1 MTTIAIAPQPPGI
14 RPVAPAWHTALL
26 IAFFLGLTLAGAIFQ
41 KSAGSPATVAKEAPP
56 LAPLYLSLFLGEL
69 ALVFYVWKGGLRR
82 SGTPMRELIGGRWGS
97 AADVLRDLALAAVV
111 WGAWTLVPMAWSRL
125 FGADHAATVEGFLP
139 TRGVEYLL
147 WTLLSLGAGFCEELV
162 FRGYLMRQFSAWTR
176 LPWVALVLQSAL
188 FGVSHGYQG
197 VAACMRIAAFG
208 LVFGLLAI
216 WRRSLRPGMIA
227 HALTDV
233 MGGIFRI

>member
-1 MTTIAIAPQPPGI
+1 MSTLALTPRPPGL
-14 RPVAPAWHTALL
+14 RPVAPTWHTLLL
-26 IAFFLGLTLAGAIFQ
+26 IAFFLGLTLAGAVFQ
-41 KSAGSPATVAKEAPP
+41 RSVSSHATVAKEAPA

-82 SGTPMRELIGGRWGS
+82 SGTSVRELIGGRWGS
-97 AADVLRDLALAAVV
+97 PADVLRDLALAAAM
-111 WGAWTLVPMAWSRL
+111 WGAWTLVPMAWGRL
-125 FGADHAATVEGFLP
+125 FGADHATTIEGYLP
-139 TRGVEYLL
+139 TRGFEYLL
-147 WTLLSLGAGFCEELV
+147 WILVSLGAGFCEELV

-176 LPWVALVLQSAL
+176 SPWTGLLLQSAL

-197 VAACMRIAAFG
+197 LAACMRIAVFG
-208 LVFGLLAI
+208 LIFGLLAI

-227 HALTDV
+227 HALTDI

>member
-1 MTTIAIAPQPPGI
+1 MSTIALAPQPDGN
-14 RPVAPAWHTALL
+14 RPVAPAWHTVLL
-26 IAFFLGLTLAGAIFQ
+26 IAFFLCMSLAGLIFQ
-41 KSAGSPATVAKEAPP
+41 NSAGPQAAAAKQAPP
-56 LAPLYLSLFLGEL
+56 LVPLYLSLFLGEL

-97 AADVLRDLALAAVV
+97 ATDILRDLALGAAV
-111 WGAWTLVPMAWSRL
+111 WGAWNLIPMAWGRMV
-125 FGADHAATVEGFLP
+125 GADHATTVEGFLP
-139 TRGVEYLL
+139 TRGVEYLS

-176 LPWVALVLQSAL
+176 LPWLALLLQSAL

-197 VAACMRIAAFG
+197 VVACLKIALFG
-208 LVFGLLAI
+208 LVFGMLAM

-227 HALTDV
+227 HALTDIV
-233 MGGIFRI
+233 GGIFRI

>member
-14 RPVAPAWHTALL
+14 RPVAPAWHTVLL
-26 IAFFLGLTLAGAIFQ
+26 IAFFLTLSLAGLIFQ
-41 KSAGSPATVAKEAPP
+41 NSAGPHAVVAKEAPP
-56 LAPLYLSLFLGEL
+56 RVSLYCSLFLGEL

-97 AADVLRDLALAAVV
+97 ATDALRDVALGAAVWGV
-111 WGAWTLVPMAWSRL
+111 WNLIPMAWGRMI
-125 FGADHAATVEGFLP
+125 GEDHATTVEGFLP
-139 TRGVEYLL
+139 TQGIEYLMWL
-147 WTLLSLGAGFCEELV
+147 LLSLGAGFCEELV

-176 LPWVALVLQSAL
+176 HSWVGLLLQSAL

-197 VAACMRIAAFG
+197 VLACMKIALFG
-208 LVFGLLAI
+208 LAFGLLAM

-227 HALTDV
+227 HALTDIV
-233 MGGIFRI
+233 SGIFRI